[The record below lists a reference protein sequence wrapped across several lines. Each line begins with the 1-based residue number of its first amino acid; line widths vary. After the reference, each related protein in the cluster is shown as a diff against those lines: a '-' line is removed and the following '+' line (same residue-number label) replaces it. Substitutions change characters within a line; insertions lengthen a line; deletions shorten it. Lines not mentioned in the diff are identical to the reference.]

1 MLNPIL
7 SFSATRRMR
16 SFKTLMIA
24 LAWLLVMLGAA
35 LLIMGHLF
43 GTEASINSLRSGVS
57 CYQILIIVQF
67 VLIVLVAPAM
77 TSGAIAGERERQ
89 TLELLLV
96 TNTRSFRIVW
106 GKAMESFAMLALL
119 TVCGLPVMCLTL
131 IAGAVTLPQILAGEL
146 FLLVMAFAA
155 VCVGVLSSAI
165 AKSTVGSSIL
175 TVGSSILSYVILL
188 AIGLLASVP
197 LLIIPNEETVSLVY
211 DQSRMNAISAATAL
225 GMISPILFMNPGYAL
240 LALLQGQTG
249 MLTSLLQYQ
258 SGGRI
263 FYEFVLMNRAG
274 GETVAL
280 ICCGAITV
288 LALILIL
295 AAAFVLRG
303 NGLKAAKRTRA
314 SGT

>member
-175 TVGSSILSYVILL
+175 SYVILL
-188 AIGLLASVP
+188 AIGLLASIP

-211 DQSRMNAISAATAL
+211 DQGRMNAITPAAAL
-225 GMISPILFMNPGYAL
+225 GMISPILFVNPGYAL

-249 MLTSLLQYQ
+249 MLTSMLQYQ
-258 SGGRI
+258 SGGRL

-274 GETVAL
+274 GENVAL

-288 LALILIL
+288 LALALIL

>member
-43 GTEASINSLRSGVS
+43 GTEASIYSLRSGVS

-175 TVGSSILSYVILL
+175 SYVILL

-249 MLTSLLQYQ
+249 MLTSMLQYQ
-258 SGGRI
+258 SGGRL

-274 GETVAL
+274 GENVAL

>member
-16 SFKTLMIA
+16 SFRTLLIA
-24 LAWLLVMLGAA
+24 GIWLLVMLGTA
-35 LLIMGHLF
+35 LLMMGNLF
-43 GTEASINSLRSGVS
+43 GTDVSFNSLRSGVS
-57 CYQILIIVQF
+57 CYQLLIIVQF
-67 VLIVLVAPAM
+67 VLIILVAPAM

-119 TVCGLPVMCLTL
+119 IVCGLPVMCLTL

-165 AKSTVGSSIL
+165 ARS

-188 AIGLLASVP
+188 AVGLLTALP
-197 LLIIPNEETVSLVY
+197 LLVDPGENMVKLVY
-211 DQSRMNAISAATAL
+211 DENRLAALPAAEAL
-225 GMISPILFMNPGYAL
+225 GMISPVLFLNPGYGL
-240 LALLQGQTG
+240 LAMLQGQTG
-249 MLTSLLQYQ
+249 MLTSLLEYQ
-258 SGGRI
+258 GDGRLLYG
-263 FYEFVLMNRAG
+263 FKLMNRAG
-274 GETVAL
+274 GESVAL
-280 ICCGAITV
+280 ICCGAVTV

-295 AAAFVLRG
+295 AAALVLRG
-303 NGLKAAKRTRA
+303 NGLKAARRTKV
-314 SGT
+314 SGL

>member
-16 SFKTLMIA
+16 SFKTLLIA
-24 LAWLLVMLGAA
+24 AVWLLVMMGVA
-35 LLIMGHLF
+35 LLIMGQLF
-43 GTEASINSLRSGVS
+43 RSGASINGLRTGVT

-67 VLIVLVAPAM
+67 ILIILVAPAM

-119 TVCGLPVMCLTL
+119 IVCGFPVMCMTM
-131 IAGAVTLPQILAGEL
+131 IAGAVTILQILAGEL

-155 VCVGVLSSAI
+155 VCVGVLSSAL
-165 AKSTVGSSIL
+165 ARS

-188 AIGLLASVP
+188 SIGLLTTLP
-197 LLIIPNEETVSLVY
+197 LLADVGKELTSRVY
-211 DQSRMNAISAATAL
+211 DQAKYAAMAPEEAMGL
-225 GMISPILFMNPGYAL
+225 LSPVLFINPGFAL

-249 MLTSLLQYQ
+249 LLTSRLEYQ
-258 SGGRI
+258 DQGRI
-263 FYEFVLMNRAG
+263 LYYFSLMNRAG
-274 GETVAL
+274 GQTVTL
-280 ICCGAITV
+280 ICCGAITLLA
-288 LALILIL
+288 LALIIIAALIL
-295 AAAFVLRG
+295 RG
-303 NGLKAAKRTRA
+303 TSLKPAKRTKVNA
-314 SGT
+314 